1 LTQRQKVAVIFIVQA
16 LSQPAEVY
24 GAEITK
30 TLISTTAF
38 KIVFTQL
45 AQETMKEI
53 SDLIGNK
60 TIRKGSE
67 NSTDCLLNWQQLNL
81 VYLIIIQLLPIQ

>member
-1 LTQRQKVAVIFIVQA
+1 VTSSEF
-16 LSQPAEVY
+16 
-24 GAEITK
+24 TK

-60 TIRKGSE
+60 TTNKLRQQFKFSYFE
-67 NSTDCLLNWQQLNL
+67 QVKLNKKIG
-81 VYLIIIQLLPIQ
+81 VKK